1 MNIATSGGATREAIT
16 KTIGKFKIIIPPI
29 NLQNEF
35 AQKIE
40 KLKNLK
46 AMSKSLEYYEELYE
60 ALLYKTFNGELFNE

>member
-40 KLKNLK
+40 KI
-46 AMSKSLEYYEELYE
+46 EELKSNVKKSGI
-60 ALLYKTFNGELFNE
+60 L